1 LYSLF
6 VISHSGLPALTHY
19 FLPQSDTNEILA
31 SAGLSSLISGVSAM
45 IGEIVNKEGQTKL
58 IELQKVK
65 LVIEDLREFKLILLV
80 SEYEE
85 SQRDAL
91 KRFGRAFMH
100 KYQKEIKQFLDLSI
114 APNLADIESLLQKYF

>member
-1 LYSLF
+1 
-6 VISHSGLPALTHY
+6 
-19 FLPQSDTNEILA
+19 
-31 SAGLSSLISGVSAM
+31 
-45 IGEIVNKEGQTKL
+45 IVDKEGQTKL

-85 SQRDAL
+85 SQRDTL

>member
-1 LYSLF
+1 
-6 VISHSGLPALTHY
+6 V
-19 FLPQSDTNEILA
+19 D
-31 SAGLSSLISGVSAM
+31 
-45 IGEIVNKEGQTKL
+45 KEGQTKL

-85 SQRDAL
+85 SQRDTL